1 MAEGET
7 LAYDLR
13 QKYAEIVGFH
23 LEAIAMAR
31 IKKNFPDYFNALE
44 DLETIINHKYKGK
57 KKTEEYGEIKAG
69 KKKTEKKSLEEEY
82 NELREVAINLA
93 NKYKTAFM
101 GATNDPE
108 HVAKIQESLR
118 AIERFFYKVMDKAK
132 MFGSSGYNEGL

>member
-57 KKTEEYGEIKAG
+57 KTEEDGETKPG
-69 KKKTEKKSLEEEY
+69 KKKEKKKSEQEY
-82 NELREVAINLA
+82 NELKECAISLA

-101 GATNDPE
+101 GATHDPE

-118 AIERFFYKVMDKAK
+118 AMERFFYKVMDKAK